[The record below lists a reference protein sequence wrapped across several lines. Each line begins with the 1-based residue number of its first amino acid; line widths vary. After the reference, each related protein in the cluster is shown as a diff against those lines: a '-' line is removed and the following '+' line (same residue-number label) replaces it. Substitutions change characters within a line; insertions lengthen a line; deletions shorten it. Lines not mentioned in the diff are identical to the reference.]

1 MPTYEKLILTFSKVL
16 GGVTGRLGPGS
27 AGGNR
32 DGEEPDD
39 DGGSDVDRN
48 GGGEGC

>member
-1 MPTYEKLILTFSKVL
+1 MPTYEKLILPSL
-16 GGVTGRLGPGS
+16 GVTGTLGPGS

-39 DGGSDVDRN
+39 DGGGDVDRN
-48 GGGEGC
+48 GGGEGG